1 MVGDMTLV
9 TLDFETYYCSKTF
22 SLSKMTTEEYVRDQ
36 RFEVIGVS
44 IKIAD
49 GPTRWY
55 AGAEVG
61 VALAAIDWR
70 TVIAAAHNALFDA
83 AVLSWRYGHKPARWF
98 CTLKAARSLFGL
110 DSSMSLASV
119 AERLGVGVK
128 GTEVVMADG
137 KRLQNFTPAELAAYG
152 RYCCNDTELTFAALK
167 KLWPSVPPT
176 ERNMIAWTVEQF
188 ADPVLDLDLPM
199 LRGGLRVLQASLE
212 KARQSVGMTQ
222 AALRSD
228 AAFAEALVLRGVAPP
243 VKISPATGEEAWAFS
258 KQDVEFM
265 DLLEHDDPHVVAL
278 VEARLGNKT
287 SINESRYTR
296 LIGIGERGKLPVP
309 LAYAGAM
316 TTKRWGG
323 TDKINMQNFPK
334 KGDIRASIRAPE
346 GYFMVVG
353 DLSQIELRVNA
364 WQAGQW
370 EILDELTKPGGD
382 TYSAMAT
389 DIYGFTVTKK
399 SHPVERF
406 VGKTA
411 VLGCGYGCGPVTFQ
425 TMLKVAAR
433 RDKIVLPDESID
445 FAKKVVYAYRD
456 KYPRIKKMWEVA
468 DAAILK
474 LATGETGSVGPYA
487 ITDGRVML
495 PNGQFLYYPNLR
507 RATPDAALTN
517 RPEWVY
523 DKRKGRATIT
533 TRIYGPKLVENFTQ
547 AAARLPMCDAIE
559 NLWTTHAQWCRPVFT
574 VHDEVVT
581 IWRNDV
587 PRDEAKAIVMESLT
601 QPKNPRIRDFFA
613 GLPLAADVECGETYG
628 DCK

>member
-1 MVGDMTLV
+1 MPLV

-22 SLSKMTTEEYVRDQ
+22 SLSKMTTEEYVRDP
-36 RFEVIGVS
+36 RFQTIGVS
-44 IKIAD
+44 IKIDD
-49 GPTRWY
+49 GPTNWY
-55 AGAEVG
+55 SGAGA
-61 VALAAIDWR
+61 AAVLMSIDWSK
-70 TVIAAAHNALFDA
+70 TIAVAHNALFDA
-83 AVLSWRYGHKPARWF
+83 AVLSWRFGHKPARWF

-110 DSSMSLASV
+110 DSSMSLASI
-119 AERLGVGVK
+119 AERLGLGVK
-128 GTEVVMADG
+128 GNEVVHADG
-137 KRLQNFTPAELAAYG
+137 KRLENFTPTELDAYG
-152 RYCCNDTELTFAALK
+152 RYCCNDTELTFKAWKL
-167 KLWPSVPPT
+167 LWPTVPPT

-188 ADPVLDLDLPM
+188 ANPVLELDLPM
-199 LRGGLRVLQASLE
+199 LRGGLSQLQASLE
-212 KARQSVGMTQ
+212 LARQSVGMTQ

-228 AAFAEALVLRGVAPP
+228 AAFAEALILRGVAPP

-265 DLLEHDDPHVVAL
+265 DLLEHDDPNVVAL
-278 VEARLGNKT
+278 IEARLGNKT
-287 SINESRYTR
+287 SINESRFTR

-334 KGDIRASIRAPE
+334 KGSIRSSIRAPK

-353 DLSQIELRVNA
+353 DLSQIELRANA
-364 WQAGQW
+364 WQAGQQ

-389 DIYGFTVTKK
+389 DIYGFTVQKK

-411 VLGCGYGCGPVTFQ
+411 VLGCGYGCGPPKFQ

-456 KYPRIKKMWEVA
+456 KYPLIKKMWDSAQE
-468 DAAILK
+468 AIVR
-474 LATGETGSVGPYA
+474 LAMGETGSLGPYP
-487 ITDGRVML
+487 IIGGRIML

-507 RATPDAALTN
+507 RATPEAALNN

-533 TRIYGPKLVENFTQ
+533 TRIYGPKLVENITQ
-547 AAARLPMCDAIE
+547 AASRLPMCDAIE
-559 NLWTTHAQWCRPVFT
+559 HLWITHAQWCRPVFT

-581 IWRNDV
+581 LWHNDV
-587 PRDEAKAIVMESLT
+587 PHDEAKAIVMEALT
-601 QPKNPRIRDFFA
+601 QPKNPQLRSFFA
-613 GLPLAADVECGETYG
+613 GMPLAAEVECGETYG
-628 DCK
+628 ECK